1 MYVIFVA
8 GFLQRHEL
16 QRDPP
21 GVREECPNLKR
32 ISIPVKFPI
41 LTCAL
46 KVVVLHVSLHSFYY
60 MCPYRLLCMRPP
72 PYPCMCHSC
81 NTGVGMC
88 VLLPIHV
95 CPHTYSYLP
104 ILISTTI
111 CMSSWLKNQ
120 SYYTKVETYNGSWL
134 NYYTQVETYNGSWL
148 HAVVFGVRCPPNAVT
163 YIYIYELV

>member
-32 ISIPVKFPI
+32 ISIS
-41 LTCAL
+41 
-46 KVVVLHVSLHSFYY
+46 VS
-60 MCPYRLLCMRPP
+60 
-72 PYPCMCHSC
+72 MCHSC